1 MGDVF
6 SPKVPDNS
14 AQLKELDRQEKEAE
28 KRARE
33 EKKRLNQDMLAL
45 RQRRFGR
52 QSLLRNEGGALGVR
66 SSLGQTQSN
75 KTQSTKKGGQ
85 S

>member
-1 MGDVF
+1 MGDIF

-14 AQLKELDRQEKEAE
+14 AQMRELEKQEQEAE

-33 EKKRLNQDMLAL
+33 EKKRLNQDLLAL

-52 QSLLRNEGGALGVR
+52 QSLLRNKGGALGVQ
-66 SSLGQTQSN
+66 SSLGQTSGSN
-75 KTQSTKKGGQ
+75 KNNKAGGK
-85 S
+85 

>member
-1 MGDVF
+1 MGNIF

-14 AQLKELDRQEKEAE
+14 AQVKELEKQEREAE

-33 EKKRLNQDMLAL
+33 EKKRLNEDLLAL

-52 QSLLRNEGGALGVR
+52 QSLLRNEGGALGVQ
-66 SSLGQTQSN
+66 SSLGQTRQQN
-75 KTQSTKKGGQ
+75 KNKRRGQ